1 MSENASPG
9 GPLGEASPMIVEQ
22 PPPQPRPRRRNVH
35 KAGEIQDPLGIRVAA
50 AFLNFLQEFT
60 LPDGFESTGAEST
73 QSQPLPF
80 YVDRLRSIYDDV
92 ENTLTLYVDFQHLS
106 QNEDLQ
112 QVITQEYMRV
122 REHLDS
128 AVEKLAKQNE
138 LLLVEEAGE
147 AQVESKV
154 YQVGF
159 YNLANSKKIRELKCE
174 AISHLI
180 SVNGTVT
187 RTSEVRPELIRGT
200 FTCLDCAS
208 TVKNVVQQYKYTLPT
223 RCSNAECQNTNRF
236 QLNVKQS
243 RCCDWQRVRVQEN
256 SEDIPAGSMPRS
268 IDVIL
273 RYDVVEKCKPGDKVV
288 FTGSLVPV
296 PDVAQLTSKSVK
308 FVKRQMGSAK
318 SGPAGLT
325 GLKALGVR
333 SLTCKLVF
341 MACSVVSAHNALGT
355 ANIRAEGED
364 EQLDLTEQEKNDIL
378 TMKDSSRIYQDLS
391 ESIAPN
397 VFGHVDIKRGIL
409 LMLFGGVPKSAED
422 GTSLRG
428 DLNICIV
435 GDPSTAKSQFLK
447 FVTKLLP
454 RTVYTSGKAS
464 TSAGLTASVSRDPE
478 TGEFGIEAGALMLAD
493 NGVCCIDEFDKM
505 DPKDQAAIHEAMEQ
519 QTITITKAGIQAT
532 LNARASILAAA
543 NPRMGR
549 YDTAR
554 SLRANVDI
562 SPPIMSRFDLFFVV
576 VDECDEAI
584 DTYIAQHI
592 VALHRGHR
600 EAIQGPYTIAQVQN
614 YIRFAR
620 TLNPQLTPEA
630 TELLVQFYTEYRMAD
645 DNMKKSYRF
654 TVRQLESMIR
664 LAEAL
669 ARVHLNERI
678 TKAYVREAARLLK
691 KSIINVDTEVV
702 AFEDELDDEEQEKD
716 AMEVEPM
723 EDEPKFSINYEEY
736 IKTAKAIVF
745 RVRSEGHNAAMM
757 QRDIEKQILEDLY
770 EEGSLTDEKELL
782 AAQAKLTFVIRRL
795 IEVDNILLIRKTAP
809 EDKDRMLEVHP
820 NYDMDARYDIQ
831 DRKNAEQKK
840 EQKKKKKEKKK
851 TEMETEEEDPEADL
865 EDKVVPPV
873 VSDIAADLVQE
884 TLPDTIPQS
893 LPETIPQDVDIDET
907 EI

>member
-1 MSENASPG
+1 MSELASPG
-9 GPLGEASPMIVEQ
+9 GPLGEASPMLIEQ
-22 PPPQPRPRRRNVH
+22 PPPPRPRRKNPH
-35 KAGEIQDPLGIRVAA
+35 QHGEIRDPMGLRVAGA
-50 AFLNFLQEFT
+50 FVSFLNEFMV
-60 LPDGFESTGAEST
+60 PDAFESTGADST
-73 QSQPLPF
+73 QSQPMPF
-80 YVDRLRSIYDDV
+80 YVERLRSVYEDV
-92 ENTLTLYVDFQHLS
+92 EGVVTLYVDFGHLQS
-106 QNEDLQ
+106 HNEELMGVVQ
-112 QVITQEYMRV
+112 AEYMRV
-122 REHLDS
+122 HPYLEQ
-128 AVEKLAKQNE
+128 AVERFAKE
-138 LLLVEEAGE
+138 HEAMLVEDEGE
-147 AQVESKV
+147 ATVSSKI
-154 YQVGF
+154 YQLGF
-159 YNLANSKKIRELKCE
+159 YNMPIQKKIRELKCDS
-174 AISHLI
+174 ISQLTTI
-180 SVNGTVT
+180 SGTVT

-208 TVKNVVQQYKYTLPT
+208 TVSNVRQMYKYTLPT

-243 RCCDWQRVRVQEN
+243 KVCDWQRVRVQEN

-273 RYDVVEKCKPGDKVV
+273 RYDVVEKCKPGDKVF
-288 FTGSLVPV
+288 FTGSLVPI
-296 PDVAQLTSKSVK
+296 PDVAQLTSKSTK
-308 FVKRQMGSAK
+308 FVKRQMGSSK

-341 MACSVVSAHNALGT
+341 MACSVVAASNALGT
-355 ANIRAEGED
+355 ANIRAEED
-364 EQLDLTEQEKNDIL
+364 EQGLDLTEQERNDIL
-378 TMKDSSRIYQDLS
+378 TMKDSSSIYEDLS
-391 ESIAPN
+391 NSLAPN
-397 VFGHVDIKRGIL
+397 VFGHADIKRGIL
-409 LMLFGGVPKSAED
+409 LMLFGGVPKKAED
-422 GTSLRG
+422 GTKLRG
-428 DLNICIV
+428 DLNICVV

-464 TSAGLTASVSRDPE
+464 TSAGLTASVTRDPE

-519 QTITITKAGIQAT
+519 QTITLTKAGIQAT

-549 YDTAR
+549 YDTTR

-576 VDECDEAI
+576 VDECDESI
-584 DTYIAQHI
+584 DTFIAQHI
-592 VALHRGHR
+592 IALHQGRT

-620 TLNPQLTPEA
+620 TINPQLTPDA
-630 TELLVQFYTEYRMAD
+630 VELLVQFYTDYRMAD

-669 ARVHLNERI
+669 ARVHLNEHI

-691 KSIINVDTEVV
+691 KSIINVDTDDVH
-702 AFEDELDDEEQEKD
+702 FEDELDDEDAKKD
-716 AMEVEPM
+716 EMEVEPM
-723 EDEPKFSINYEEY
+723 EDEPKFTINYEEY

-745 RVRSEGHNAAMM
+745 RVRSEGHSAAMV
-757 QRDIEKQILEDLY
+757 QREIEKQILEDLY
-770 EEGSLTDEKELL
+770 EEDKLTDETELL

-795 IEVDNILLIRKTAP
+795 IEVDNILLIRKNAE
-809 EDKDRMLEVHP
+809 EDKDRLLEVHP
-820 NYDMDARYDIQ
+820 NYDMDARYEIA
-831 DRKNAEQKK
+831 DRKKSEQKK
-840 EQKKKKKEKKK
+840 QKKKKKDAKKSG
-851 TEMETEEEDPEADL
+851 EMDTEDPEADL
-865 EDKVVPPV
+865 EDKVVPV
-873 VSDIAADLVQE
+873 VSDVAAQLVEE
-884 TLPDTIPQS
+884 TLPETIPQSLPDTIPQ
-893 LPETIPQDVDIDET
+893 DDIDES
-907 EI
+907 EL